1 MILLLLSSWKSSFS
15 QDTTVRISKP
25 VAIFTAQELIRLD
38 EARIRIVLLESNI
51 KNYQSVIE
59 SQSKII
65 SSCEREVNNLN
76 EIGKN
81 KDALYSQL
89 QTDYKALEKKY
100 KGSVRLGRFYLVVAA
115 GAVGFGVWQML
126 K

>member
-1 MILLLLSSWKSSFS
+1 MILLQLGSWKSSFS

-100 KGSVRLGRFYLVVAA
+100 KGSVRLGRFYLVVAV
-115 GAVGFGVWQML
+115 GAVGFGLWQML

>member
-1 MILLLLSSWKSSFS
+1 MKGIT
-15 QDTTVRISKP
+15 QTDTVRIP
-25 VAIFTAQELIRLD
+25 VATSLKIIQDLTRLD
-38 EARIRIVLLESNI
+38 EARVRIVLLESNI

-100 KGSVRLGRFYLVVAA
+100 KGSVRLGRFYLVVAV

>member
-65 SSCEREVNNLN
+65 SSCEREVNNLK

-89 QTDYKALEKKY
+89 QTDYRALEKKY

>member
-100 KGSVRLGRFYLVVAA
+100 KGSVRLGRFYLVVAV